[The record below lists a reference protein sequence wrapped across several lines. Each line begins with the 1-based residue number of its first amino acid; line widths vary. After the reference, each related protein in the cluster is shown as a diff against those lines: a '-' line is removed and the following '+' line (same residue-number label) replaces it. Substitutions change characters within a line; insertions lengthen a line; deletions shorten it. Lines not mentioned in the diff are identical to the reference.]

1 MLICRMIYRL
11 LDALL
16 CYEIFACNSSSSPGL
31 RRIPGTRNPER
42 QIGWFVHRFKD
53 VVGSEIKYIYIYIQ
67 TRKLPEHNSG
77 MVWDILDTTKFYS
90 VEAQSDLIHARVK
103 SKSCWRFLT
112 LKTTSRRQATNSCK
126 LKVCYILTWHGK
138 LHT

>member
-53 VVGSEIKYIYIYIQ
+53 VVGSEIKYIYKLENFPSTIQ
-67 TRKLPEHNSG
+67 AWCG
-77 MVWDILDTTKFYS
+77 
-90 VEAQSDLIHARVK
+90 
-103 SKSCWRFLT
+103 
-112 LKTTSRRQATNSCK
+112 TS
-126 LKVCYILTWHGK
+126 
-138 LHT
+138 